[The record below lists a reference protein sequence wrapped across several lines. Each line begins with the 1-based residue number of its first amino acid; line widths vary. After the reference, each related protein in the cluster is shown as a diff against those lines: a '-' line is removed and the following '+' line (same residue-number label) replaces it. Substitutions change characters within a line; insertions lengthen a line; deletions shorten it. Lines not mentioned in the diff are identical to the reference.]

1 MTLLFY
7 GAQSMAMS
15 YRSVHSGML
24 KAKRRLVWK
33 RGDMLWLRGRCC
45 SCSHWLLISIHERQ
59 ALAAN
64 VFLPA
69 ASPSSCAP

>member
-15 YRSVHSGML
+15 YRSVHPGTN
-24 KAKRRLVWK
+24 AKPRLVWK

-45 SCSHWLLISIHERQ
+45 ASSPWLLLNPRLLLPRLPFLQLH
-59 ALAAN
+59 
-64 VFLPA
+64 LPA
-69 ASPSSCAP
+69 VRHDVG